1 MPTITDWLMVI
12 ITAIYVIATVFICI
26 ANLKSAKAAREQT
39 EEMKKQFLSTNRP
52 NVSAEIVYLKRM
64 FWVLRFVNN
73 GNQVSYNTKI
83 ILDEEFINSVDD
95 GYKVPLKDLQ
105 NKVCT
110 LGVNQRYD
118 IFFGS
123 NEYRDLP
130 NKKNIKGTIISYD
143 ISGKEFSDNFE
154 IEVENYVT
162 FYSTTSESEDLIKEI
177 KKQNEHLKNISSNIN
192 HRNK

>member
-12 ITAIYVIATVFICI
+12 ITLVYVIATIFICA
-26 ANLKSAKAAREQT
+26 ANVKSAKAAREQT
-39 EEMKKQFLSTNRP
+39 EEMKKQFSAINRP

-73 GNQVSYNTKI
+73 GNQVSYSTKI

-95 GYKVPLKDLQ
+95 DYKGPLKELK

-110 LGVNQRYD
+110 LGVNQHYD

-143 ISGKEFSDNFE
+143 VGGKEYSESFE
-154 IEVENYVT
+154 IEIENYVT
-162 FYSTTSESEDLIKEI
+162 FYSTTSES
-177 KKQNEHLKNISSNIN
+177 
-192 HRNK
+192 

>member
-39 EEMKKQFLSTNRP
+39 EEMKKQFLSINRP

-95 GYKVPLKDLQ
+95 DYKGPLKELK

-110 LGVNQRYD
+110 LGVNQHYD

-143 ISGKEFSDNFE
+143 VGGKEYSESFE
-154 IEVENYVT
+154 IEIKNYVT
-162 FYSTTSESEDLIKEI
+162 FYSTTSELEDFVKQI
-177 KKQNEHLKNISSNIN
+177 KKHNEYLNSIDISLKS
-192 HRNK
+192 RK

>member
-1 MPTITDWLMVI
+1 
-12 ITAIYVIATVFICI
+12 
-26 ANLKSAKAAREQT
+26 
-39 EEMKKQFLSTNRP
+39 
-52 NVSAEIVYLKRM
+52 M

-95 GYKVPLKDLQ
+95 DYKGPLKELK

-110 LGVNQRYD
+110 LGVNQHYD

-143 ISGKEFSDNFE
+143 VGGKEYSESFE
-154 IEVENYVT
+154 IEIENYVT
-162 FYSTTSESEDLIKEI
+162 FYSTTSESEDFVKQI
-177 KKQNEHLKNISSNIN
+177 KKHNEYLNSIDISLKS
-192 HRNK
+192 RK

>member
-12 ITAIYVIATVFICI
+12 ITFVYVVATVFICI

-39 EEMKKQFLSTNRP
+39 KEMKKQFSLINRP
-52 NVSAEIVYLKRM
+52 SVSAEIVYLKRM

-95 GYKVPLKDLQ
+95 DYKGPLKELK

-110 LGVNQRYD
+110 LGVNQHYD

-143 ISGKEFSDNFE
+143 VGGKEYSVSFE
-154 IEVENYVT
+154 IEIENYVT
-162 FYSTTSESEDLIKEI
+162 FYSTTSESEDFVKQI
-177 KKQNEHLKNISSNIN
+177 KKHNEYLNSIDISLKS
-192 HRNK
+192 RK

>member
-12 ITAIYVIATVFICI
+12 ITFIYVVATVFICI

-39 EEMKKQFLSTNRP
+39 EEMKKQFLSINRP

-64 FWVLRFVNN
+64 FWVLRFANN

-95 GYKVPLKDLQ
+95 DYKGPLKELK

-110 LGVNQRYD
+110 LGVNQHYD

-143 ISGKEFSDNFE
+143 VGGKEYSGSFE
-154 IEVENYVT
+154 IEIKNYVT
-162 FYSTTSESEDLIKEI
+162 FYSTTSESEDLIKQV
-177 KKQNEHLKNISSNIN
+177 KQHNEYLKSIDISLKS
-192 HRNK
+192 RK